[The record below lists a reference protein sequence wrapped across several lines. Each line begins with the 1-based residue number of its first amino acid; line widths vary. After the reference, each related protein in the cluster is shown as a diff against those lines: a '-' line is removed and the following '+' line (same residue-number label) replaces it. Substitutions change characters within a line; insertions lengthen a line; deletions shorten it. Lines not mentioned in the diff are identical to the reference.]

1 MPAIK
6 SKPALLGGPKTV
18 TRAFPVWPRVDD
30 EVVREV
36 TRVMTSEPLCPVGN
50 TGIQG
55 EFERS
60 FASFHGRRFG
70 LATSSGTAAL
80 MLSVHGAGVEPG
92 DEVIVSPF
100 TWGASISCVLQCAA
114 IPVFADIDRVT
125 LALDPESVRAR
136 ITPRTR
142 AIVLVHLFGYPAEME
157 GLLAVADEHGLAVI
171 EDCAQAAGGLY
182 KGRRLGSLGQ
192 FGAFSLQASKN
203 LTGGEGGILICDDRR
218 AYERAMSLGT
228 HPLRL
233 EAELELDEFRQR
245 IDSLA
250 YSFRMH
256 TACAAMAN
264 TQLKYLDD
272 WTQARNRN
280 ARRFYDAVRELP
292 FLQVQEPPGEASGSR
307 HAYYRVPFLYVPDVL
322 PIDRDL
328 FSAALRAEGVP
339 AQAYV
344 RVPFYLRP
352 RFRQRDWLGRG
363 FPWSLGEPPP
373 QYKVGDCPV
382 AEALCAQELELEG
395 SLHEDVPE
403 LIEQIA
409 DAIAKVGESA
419 QDIAAASQRGG
430 LVLT

>member
-1 MPAIK
+1 
-6 SKPALLGGPKTV
+6 
-18 TRAFPVWPRVDD
+18 
-30 EVVREV
+30 
-36 TRVMTSEPLCPVGN
+36 
-50 TGIQG
+50 
-55 EFERS
+55 
-60 FASFHGRRFG
+60 
-70 LATSSGTAAL
+70 
-80 MLSVHGAGVEPG
+80 
-92 DEVIVSPF
+92 
-100 TWGASISCVLQCAA
+100 
-114 IPVFADIDRVT
+114 
-125 LALDPESVRAR
+125 
-136 ITPRTR
+136 
-142 AIVLVHLFGYPAEME
+142 
-157 GLLAVADEHGLAVI
+157 
-171 EDCAQAAGGLY
+171 
-182 KGRRLGSLGQ
+182 
-192 FGAFSLQASKN
+192 
-203 LTGGEGGILICDDRR
+203 
-218 AYERAMSLGT
+218 MSLGT

-250 YSFRMH
+250 YNFRMH

-280 ARRFYDAVRELP
+280 ARRLYDAVRELP

-307 HAYYRVPFLYVPDVL
+307 HAYYRVPFLYVPGVL

-352 RFRQRDWLGRG
+352 RFQQRDWLGRG
-363 FPWSLGEPPP
+363 FPWSLGEPPS
-373 QYKVGDCPV
+373 QYEAGDCPV

-403 LIEQIA
+403 LIDQIA

-419 QDIAAASQRGG
+419 QDIAAAAQQGG
-430 LVLT
+430 LVLS